1 MRGFLIFKLI
11 LHLDSLFQHTE
22 DEHPLTV
29 SELNAFIKQSLE
41 TQLRDIYV
49 IGEISGYKRAQPSGH
64 SYFSIKDEKSQVSC
78 NLWSFRHANLKF
90 PLKDGKKVL
99 IRGRITVYEPR
110 GSYAIEV
117 NTITEIGI
125 GELQA
130 AFERLKEKLKS
141 EGLFDDVNKK
151 SIPEFPEN
159 VAIITS
165 ETGAVIED
173 FIKVSRKR
181 YPHFNLYLFPS
192 LVQGKGSIES
202 ICRAIRK
209 ANDYSIKFDVIVIA
223 RGGGSIEDLWT
234 FNEEAVARAVFQSE
248 IPIVSAIGHEV
259 DYTICDFVAD
269 LRAPTPSAAAEMI
282 LPDRRE
288 LINILDDNE
297 SGLESVVK
305 DRLNYLK
312 DQLNRIKNNYS
323 FNKPRDILNDMKI
336 KLDDISDD
344 FRKILTDNINFY
356 NNDIEEKQKSLV
368 NVCDSRISYIKNDLN
383 YKEKL
388 LNNISPDNT
397 LKRGFSFVQM
407 NGNIVSK
414 KSGLKKN
421 DKINIKFH
429 DGDVN
434 AVVD

>member
-1 MRGFLIFKLI
+1 M
-11 LHLDSLFQHTE
+11 DSLFQNTE

-29 SELNAFIKQSLE
+29 SELSAFIKQTLE

-49 IGEISGYKRAQPSGH
+49 IGEISGYRRAQPSGH
-64 SYFSIKDEKSQVSC
+64 SYFTIKDEKSQISC
-78 NLWSFRHANLKF
+78 NLWSFRHAYLRF
-90 PLKDGKKVL
+90 PLMDGKKVL

-110 GSYAIEV
+110 GTYAIEV

-130 AFERLKEKLKS
+130 AFEKLKEKLKS
-141 EGLFDDVNKK
+141 EGLFDEDNKK

-173 FIKVSRKR
+173 FIKVSKKR

-192 LVQGKGSIES
+192 LVQGKGSVES
-202 ICRAIRK
+202 ICRAIRA
-209 ANDYSIKFDVIVIA
+209 ANGFKVKLDVIVIA

-234 FNEEAVARAVFQSE
+234 FNEEAVARAVYESD
-248 IPIVSAIGHEV
+248 IPVVSAVGHEV
-259 DYTICDFVAD
+259 DYTICDFVSD

-288 LINILDDNE
+288 LIETLNGSKSE
-297 SGLESVVK
+297 LESIVNS
-305 DRLNYLK
+305 RIEYLK

-323 FNKPRDILNDMKI
+323 FNRPKDLLNDMKM
-336 KLDDISDD
+336 KLDDMSDD
-344 FRKILTDNINFY
+344 FRRMFTEKIIYFTNDIKEKQRALINFY
-356 NNDIEEKQKSLV
+356 E
-368 NVCDSRISYIKNDLN
+368 SRISYIRNDLN
-383 YKEKL
+383 YKEKFL
-388 LNNISPDNT
+388 RSISPDNT
-397 LKRGFSFVQM
+397 LKRGFSYVKKD
-407 NGNIVSK
+407 GKIVSK
-414 KSGLKKN
+414 KSNLKKD
-421 DKINIKFH
+421 DKISVKFY
-429 DGDVN
+429 DGDIS

>member
-1 MRGFLIFKLI
+1 MRGFFI
-11 LHLDSLFQHTE
+11 LNKYKYLDSLFQITE

-29 SELNAFIKQSLE
+29 SELNSFIKQTLE
-41 TQLRDIYV
+41 TQLSDIYV

-64 SYFSIKDEKSQVSC
+64 SYFTIKDDKSQISC
-78 NLWSFRHANLKF
+78 NLWNFKHTYLKF

-141 EGLFDDVNKK
+141 EGLFDDENKK
-151 SIPEFPEN
+151 PIPEFPEN

-192 LVQGKGSIES
+192 LVQGKGSVES

-209 ANDYSIKFDVIVIA
+209 ANNYSIKFDVIVLA

-288 LINILDDNE
+288 LIEILNDNE
-297 SGLESVVK
+297 SGLETIVK
-305 DRLNYLK
+305 NKIENLK
-312 DQLNRIKNNYS
+312 NSLDSIQNNYS
-323 FNKPRDILNDMKI
+323 FNKPKDILNDMKI
-336 KLDDISDD
+336 KLDDMSDD
-344 FRKILTDNINFY
+344 FRKI
-356 NNDIEEKQKSLV
+356 
-368 NVCDSRISYIKNDLN
+368 
-383 YKEKL
+383 
-388 LNNISPDNT
+388 
-397 LKRGFSFVQM
+397 
-407 NGNIVSK
+407 
-414 KSGLKKN
+414 
-421 DKINIKFH
+421 
-429 DGDVN
+429 
-434 AVVD
+434 

>member
-1 MRGFLIFKLI
+1 
-11 LHLDSLFQHTE
+11 LDSLFQNTE

-29 SELNAFIKQSLE
+29 SELNSFIKQTLE

-64 SYFSIKDEKSQVSC
+64 SYFTIKDDKSQISC
-78 NLWSFRHANLKF
+78 NLWSFRHAYVKF
-90 PLKDGKKVL
+90 PLMDGKQVL
-99 IRGRITVYEPR
+99 IRGRVTVYEPR

-130 AFERLKEKLKS
+130 AFERLKEKLRS
-141 EGLFDDVNKK
+141 EGLFDEENKK
-151 SIPEFPEN
+151 PIPEFPEN

-192 LVQGKGSIES
+192 LVQGKGSTES
-202 ICRAIRK
+202 VCRAIRK
-209 ANDYSIKFDVIVIA
+209 ANNYSVKFDVIVLA

-234 FNEEAVARAVFQSE
+234 FNEEAVARAVYQSE
-248 IPIVSAIGHEV
+248 IPVVSAIGHEV

-288 LINILDDNE
+288 LIEILNDTE
-297 SGLESVVK
+297 SSLESIVNSKVE
-305 DRLNYLK
+305 NLK
-312 DQLNRIKNNYS
+312 DSLDRIQNNYS
-323 FNKPRDILNDMKI
+323 FNRPKDIIHDLKI
-336 KLDDISDD
+336 KLDDMSDE
-344 FRKILTDNINFY
+344 FRRVLTDNVNFY
-356 NNDIEEKQKSLV
+356 STDLKDKQKQLV
-368 NVCDSRISYIKNDLN
+368 NIFDARISYIKNDLK
-383 YKEKL
+383 YKEKFL
-388 LNNISPDNT
+388 KNISPDNT
-397 LKRGFSFVQM
+397 LKRGFSYVQL
-407 NGNIVSK
+407 NGKIVSK
-414 KSGLKKN
+414 KSGLKKS
-421 DKINIKFH
+421 DKVNIKFH

-434 AVVD
+434 AVID

>member
-1 MRGFLIFKLI
+1 M
-11 LHLDSLFQHTE
+11 DSLFQNTE

-29 SELNAFIKQSLE
+29 SELNAFIKQTLE

-64 SYFSIKDEKSQVSC
+64 SYFSIKDDKSQISC
-78 NLWSFRHANLKF
+78 NLWSFRHAYLKF

-99 IRGRITVYEPR
+99 IRGRLTVYEPR

-125 GELQA
+125 GELQE
-130 AFERLKEKLKS
+130 AFEKLKEKLRN
-141 EGLFDDVNKK
+141 EGLFDEKNKK

-173 FIKVSRKR
+173 FIKVARKR
-181 YPHFNLYLFPS
+181 YPHFNLYLLPS
-192 LVQGKGSIES
+192 LVQGKGSVES
-202 ICRAIRK
+202 ICSAVKK
-209 ANDYSIKFDVIVIA
+209 ANEYNVKFDVIVIA
-223 RGGGSIEDLWT
+223 RGGGSIEDLWS
-234 FNEEAVARAVFQSE
+234 FNEEAVARAVSQSE
-248 IPIVSAIGHEV
+248 IPVVSAVGHEV

-288 LINILDDNE
+288 LVEILNDNE
-297 SGLESVVK
+297 SGLKSIIK
-305 DRLNYLK
+305 DRIDYYYE
-312 DQLNRIKNNYS
+312 QLNRIRNNYS
-323 FNKPRDILNDMKI
+323 FNKPKDILNDMKI
-336 KLDDISDD
+336 KLDDINDD
-344 FRKILTDNINFY
+344 FRKILTDKIDYFNA
-356 NNDIEEKQKSLV
+356 DIQEKYKSLV
-368 NVCDSRISYIKNDLN
+368 SISTSRISYIKNDLN
-383 YKEKL
+383 YKEKFL
-388 LNNISPDNT
+388 KNISPDNT
-397 LKRGFSFVQM
+397 LKRGFSFVRK
-407 NGNIVSK
+407 NGKIVSK
-414 KSGLKKN
+414 KSGLVKN
-421 DKINIKFH
+421 DKINIKFY

>member
-1 MRGFLIFKLI
+1 
-11 LHLDSLFQHTE
+11 LDSLFQNTE

-29 SELNAFIKQSLE
+29 SELNAFIKQTLE

-64 SYFSIKDEKSQVSC
+64 SYFSIKDDKSQISC
-78 NLWSFRHANLKF
+78 NLWSFRHAYLKF

-99 IRGRITVYEPR
+99 IRGRLTVYEPR

-125 GELQA
+125 GELQE
-130 AFERLKEKLKS
+130 AFEKLKEKLRN
-141 EGLFDDVNKK
+141 EGLFDEKNKK

-173 FIKVSRKR
+173 FIKVARKR

-192 LVQGKGSIES
+192 LVQGKGSVES
-202 ICRAIRK
+202 ICSAVKK
-209 ANDYSIKFDVIVIA
+209 ANEYNVKFDVIVIA
-223 RGGGSIEDLWT
+223 RGGGSIEDLWS
-234 FNEEAVARAVFQSE
+234 FNEEAVARAVSQSE
-248 IPIVSAIGHEV
+248 IPVVSAVGHEV

-288 LINILDDNE
+288 LVEILNDNE
-297 SGLESVVK
+297 SGLKSIIR
-305 DRLNYLK
+305 DRIDYYYE
-312 DQLNRIKNNYS
+312 QLNRIRNNYS
-323 FNKPRDILNDMKI
+323 FNKPKDILNDMKI
-336 KLDDISDD
+336 KLDDINDD
-344 FRKILTDNINFY
+344 FRKILTDKIDYFNA
-356 NNDIEEKQKSLV
+356 DIQEKYKSLV
-368 NVCDSRISYIKNDLN
+368 SISTSRISYIKNDLN
-383 YKEKL
+383 YKEKFL
-388 LNNISPDNT
+388 KNISPDNT
-397 LKRGFSFVQM
+397 LKRGFSFVRK
-407 NGNIVSK
+407 NGKIVSK
-414 KSGLKKN
+414 KSGLVKN
-421 DKINIKFH
+421 DKINIKFY

>member
-1 MRGFLIFKLI
+1 M
-11 LHLDSLFQHTE
+11 DSLFQNTE

-29 SELNAFIKQSLE
+29 SELSAFIKQTLE

-49 IGEISGYKRAQPSGH
+49 IGEISGYRRAQPSGH
-64 SYFSIKDEKSQVSC
+64 SYFIIKDEKSQISC
-78 NLWSFRHANLKF
+78 NLWSFRYAHLKF
-90 PLKDGKKVL
+90 QLKDGKKVL
-99 IRGRITVYEPR
+99 IRGRVTVYEPR
-110 GSYAIEV
+110 GTYAIEV
-117 NTITEIGI
+117 NSITEIGI

-141 EGLFDDVNKK
+141 EGLFDEDNKK
-151 SIPEFPEN
+151 DIPEFPEN

-173 FIKVSRKR
+173 FIKVSKKR
-181 YPHFNLYLFPS
+181 YPHYNLYLFPS

-202 ICRAIRK
+202 VCRAIRA
-209 ANDYSIKFDVIVIA
+209 ANNHTIKFDVIVLA

-248 IPIVSAIGHEV
+248 IPVVSAIGHEI

-288 LINILDDNE
+288 LIEILDSNE
-297 SGLESVVK
+297 SE
-305 DRLNYLK
+305 LNSLISERIEYLK
-312 DQLNRIKNNYS
+312 EQLNRVQNNYS
-323 FNKPRDILNDMKI
+323 FNRPKDILNNMKL
-336 KLDDISDD
+336 KLDDMSDD
-344 FRKILTDNINFY
+344 FRKILIDKISFY
-356 NNDIEEKQKSLV
+356 SNDIKDKQKVLV
-368 NVCDSRISYIKNDLN
+368 NTFDNKIAYIKNDLN
-383 YKEKL
+383 YKEKFL
-388 LNNISPDNT
+388 KSISPDNT
-397 LKRGFSFVQM
+397 LKRGFSYVQL
-407 NGNIVSK
+407 NGKIVSK
-414 KSGLKKN
+414 KSKLVKD

>member
-1 MRGFLIFKLI
+1 
-11 LHLDSLFQHTE
+11 
-22 DEHPLTV
+22 
-29 SELNAFIKQSLE
+29 
-41 TQLRDIYV
+41 V

-64 SYFSIKDEKSQVSC
+64 SYFSIKDEKSQISC
-78 NLWSFRHANLKF
+78 NLWSFRHAYLKF

-99 IRGRITVYEPR
+99 IRGRLTVYEPR

-125 GELQA
+125 GELQE
-130 AFERLKEKLKS
+130 AFEKLKEKLKS
-141 EGLFDDVNKK
+141 EGLFDEENKK

-173 FIKVSRKR
+173 FIKVSKKR

-202 ICRAIRK
+202 ICRAIQK
-209 ANDYSIKFDVIVIA
+209 ANNYSIKFDVIVIA

-234 FNEEAVARAVFQSE
+234 FNEEAVARAVSLSE
-248 IPIVSAIGHEV
+248 IPVVSAIGHEV

-288 LINILDDNE
+288 LIEILNDNE
-297 SGLESVVK
+297 SGLESIVK
-305 DRLNYLK
+305 NRIEYFSE
-312 DQLNRIKNNYS
+312 QLNRIQNNYS
-323 FNKPRDILNDMKI
+323 FNKPKDILNDMKI
-336 KLDDISDD
+336 KLDDMNDD
-344 FRKILTDNINFY
+344 FRKILVDKINY
-356 NNDIEEKQKSLV
+356 YDNDIKDKYKLLV
-368 NVCDSRISYIKNDLN
+368 NISDSRISYIKNDLN
-383 YKEKL
+383 YKEKFL
-388 LNNISPDNT
+388 KNISPDNT
-397 LKRGFSFVQM
+397 LKRGFSFVRK
-407 NGNIVSK
+407 NGKIISK

-421 DKINIKFH
+421 DSINIKFY

>member
-1 MRGFLIFKLI
+1 M
-11 LHLDSLFQHTE
+11 DSLFQNTE

-29 SELNAFIKQSLE
+29 SELSAFIKQTLE

-49 IGEISGYKRAQPSGH
+49 IGEISGYRRAQPSGH
-64 SYFSIKDEKSQVSC
+64 SYFTIKDDKSQISC
-78 NLWSFRHANLKF
+78 NLWSFRHAYLRF

-110 GSYAIEV
+110 GTYAIEV

-130 AFERLKEKLKS
+130 AFEKLKEKLKN
-141 EGLFDDVNKK
+141 EGLFDEENKK

-192 LVQGKGSIES
+192 LVQGKGSTES
-202 ICRAIRK
+202 VCRAIRA
-209 ANDYSIKFDVIVIA
+209 ANNYSIKFDVIVIA

-234 FNEEAVARAVFQSE
+234 FNEEAVARAVYESE
-248 IPIVSAIGHEV
+248 IPVVSAVGHEV
-259 DYTICDFVAD
+259 DYTICDFVSD

-288 LINILDDNE
+288 LIEVLNGNE
-297 SGLESVVK
+297 SGLESVIN
-305 DRLNYLK
+305 DRIEYLK
-312 DQLNRIKNNYS
+312 SQLHRIQNNYS
-323 FNKPRDILNDMKI
+323 FNRPKDILNEMKM

-344 FRKILTDNINFY
+344 FRRILTEKINY
-356 NNDIEEKQKSLV
+356 YANDVNDKQKTLINLSE
-368 NVCDSRISYIKNDLN
+368 SRITYIKNDLK
-383 YKEKL
+383 YKEKFL
-388 LNNISPDNT
+388 KSVSPENT
-397 LKRGFSFVQM
+397 LKRGFSYVKK
-407 NGNIVSK
+407 NGVIVSK
-414 KSGLKKN
+414 KGGLKKD
-421 DKINIKFH
+421 DKISVKFY
-429 DGDVN
+429 DGEVS

>member
-1 MRGFLIFKLI
+1 
-11 LHLDSLFQHTE
+11 
-22 DEHPLTV
+22 
-29 SELNAFIKQSLE
+29 
-41 TQLRDIYV
+41 
-49 IGEISGYKRAQPSGH
+49 
-64 SYFSIKDEKSQVSC
+64 
-78 NLWSFRHANLKF
+78 
-90 PLKDGKKVL
+90 
-99 IRGRITVYEPR
+99 
-110 GSYAIEV
+110 V

-125 GELQA
+125 GELQE

-141 EGLFDDVNKK
+141 EGLFDEKNKK
-151 SIPEFPEN
+151 SIPGFPEN

-173 FIKVSRKR
+173 FIKVAKKR

-202 ICRAIRK
+202 ICRAIQK
-209 ANDYSIKFDVIVIA
+209 ANNCSIKFDVIVIA

-234 FNEEAVARAVFQSE
+234 FNEEAVARAVSLSE
-248 IPIVSAIGHEV
+248 IPVVSAVGHEV

-288 LINILDDNE
+288 LIEILNDNE

-305 DRLNYLK
+305 NRIEYFSE
-312 DQLNRIKNNYS
+312 QLNRIQNNYS
-323 FNKPRDILNDMKI
+323 FNKPKDILNDMKI
-336 KLDDISDD
+336 RLDDINDD
-344 FRKILTDNINFY
+344 FRKILVDKINYY
-356 NNDIEEKQKSLV
+356 NNDIKEKHKLLV
-368 NVCDSRISYIKNDLN
+368 NISDSRISYIKNDLN
-383 YKEKL
+383 YKEKFL
-388 LNNISPDNT
+388 KNISPDNT
-397 LKRGFSFVQM
+397 LKRGFTFVRK
-407 NGNIVSK
+407 NGKIVSK

-421 DKINIKFH
+421 DSINIKFY